1 MNRLFT
7 ILIILT
13 QMAIAK
19 SLDKILE
26 LKKDQVYKGELQ
38 LGKFKKPL
46 SLRWTLFKDSGLV
59 VHLKCNHFPYQFIL
73 YPDFQR
79 DTFRLDLFK
88 EVAQS
93 HTSEGADPNPPY
105 FALTFKKFDSAHDQ
119 ASLRVRASDKLK
131 WIEQP

>member
-1 MNRLFT
+1 MNRLFV
-7 ILIILT
+7 IVIVLA
-13 QMAIAK
+13 QMAMAK
-19 SLDKILE
+19 SLDKILD
-26 LKKDQVYKGELQ
+26 LKKDQIYRGELQ

-46 SLRWTLFKDSGLV
+46 SLRWTLFKDGGLV
-59 VHLKCNHFPYQFIL
+59 VLLKCNGFPYQFIL

-88 EVAQS
+88 EVIQTQS
-93 HTSEGADPNPPY
+93 SEGIDPTPPY
-105 FALTFKKFDSAHDQ
+105 FALTFKKFDIHNEQ

>member
-1 MNRLFT
+1 MNRLFVV
-7 ILIILT
+7 LIVLCEIA
-13 QMAIAK
+13 MAK
-19 SLDKILE
+19 SLDKLLN

-46 SLRWTLFKDSGLV
+46 SLRWTLFKDGGLV
-59 VHLKCNHFPYQFIL
+59 VHLKCNNFPYQFIL

-88 EVAQS
+88 EAIQS
-93 HTSEGADPNPPY
+93 HMSQSADPTPPY
-105 FALTFKKFDSAHDQ
+105 FALTFKKFDSASQQ
-119 ASLRVRASDKLK
+119 ASLRVRASSKLK